1 MTNEDWKLQ
10 VSIRTSANRDSDMI
24 NIRANTAEEL
34 SVLLEG
40 IGDYSTQIAAV
51 AKKVQGAYTVL
62 PLSTQNSTTSTTPSG
77 FSNPTQADNPFAGAP
92 AQTPP
97 PASAQPT
104 TPTCVHGARIFRQG
118 VSKTTGKPYAFWAC
132 PTPQGTPDQCKPV
145 N

>member
-1 MTNEDWKLQ
+1 MSNEDWKLQ
-10 VSIRTSANRDSDMI
+10 VSMKSPNGDLI
-24 NIRANTAEEL
+24 NVRANSADEL

-51 AKKVQGAYTVL
+51 SKKVAGAYTVL
-62 PLSTQNSTTSTTPSG
+62 PLSTQSSTTNTTQPG
-77 FSNPTQADNPFAGAP
+77 FSTPTQADTPFGGA
-92 AQTPP
+92 AMQSQPP
-97 PASAQPT
+97 QSGHPT

-118 VSKTTGKPYAFWAC
+118 MSKTTGKPYAFWAC

>member
-10 VSIRTSANRDSDMI
+10 VSIKSPNGDLI
-24 NIRANTAEEL
+24 NVRANTADEL

-40 IGDYSTQIAAV
+40 IGDYSTQISAV
-51 AKKVQGAYTVL
+51 SKKIAGAYTVA
-62 PLSTQNSTTSTTPSG
+62 PLSMPSSTASTTQPG
-77 FSNPTQADNPFAGAP
+77 FLTQTQADNPFGGAP
-92 AQTPP
+92 MQTPP
-97 PASAQPT
+97 PASGQPT

-118 VSKTTGKPYAFWAC
+118 TSKTTGKPYAFWAC